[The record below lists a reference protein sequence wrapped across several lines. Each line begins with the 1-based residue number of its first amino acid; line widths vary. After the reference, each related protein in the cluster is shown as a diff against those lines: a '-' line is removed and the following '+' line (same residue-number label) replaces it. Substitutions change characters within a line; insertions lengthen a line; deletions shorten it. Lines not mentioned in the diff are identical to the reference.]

1 MSENSSSPIP
11 EQSPADQILRR
22 GTLPIYL
29 QVAGVLRRH
38 IESGKW
44 RPGQLL
50 PSLDKLAEE
59 YGISRVTARQAV
71 TVLEEE
77 GLIWR
82 RQGKGT
88 FVSKTPEDP
97 RRLRLKT
104 QWSELIQL
112 IEGSTQKLLD
122 ISMDVRQPPQ
132 LEASEGDP
140 APEYCHMRRLHSKD
154 GEPYCVIDIYL
165 DKEVFL
171 KDPEG
176 FKNYTVLTIL
186 DRMDDI
192 VVGRAR
198 QVVTIS
204 IIDVEMAGLL
214 KCSLGDPVANVRR
227 VVTDSSSRI
236 IYIGDIVYRGD
247 SVKFDIDLI

>member
-1 MSENSSSPIP
+1 MSENHSSSIP
-11 EQSPADQILRR
+11 EQSSADQILRR

-29 QVAGVLRRH
+29 QVAGVLRRN
-38 IESGKW
+38 IETGKW
-44 RPGQLL
+44 RPGQSIQ
-50 PSLDKLAEE
+50 SLDRLAEE
-59 YGISRVTARQAV
+59 YGISRVTARQAM
-71 TVLEEE
+71 TVLEDE

-88 FVSKTPEDP
+88 FVAKTPEDP
-97 RRLRLKT
+97 RRLRMKT
-104 QWSELIQL
+104 QWSALIQL
-112 IEGSTQKLLD
+112 IEGTTQQLLD
-122 ISMDVRQPPQ
+122 ISMDATPPQ
-132 LEASEGDP
+132 LDSPEGDL

-165 DKEVFL
+165 DKELFL
-171 KDPEG
+171 KYEEG
-176 FKNYTVLTIL
+176 FRNHTVLTIL

-192 VVGRAR
+192 RVARAH
-198 QVVTIS
+198 QVMTIN
-204 IIDVEMAGLL
+204 IVDVEMAGLL

-227 VVTDSSSRI
+227 VVTDNSKRI

>member
-1 MSENSSSPIP
+1 MSKNQSFGIT
-11 EQSPADQILRR
+11 EQSSADQILRR

-29 QVAGVLRRH
+29 QVAGVLRRN
-38 IESGKW
+38 IETGKW
-44 RPGQLL
+44 RPGQNIQ
-50 PSLDKLAEE
+50 SLDRLAEE
-59 YGISRVTARQAV
+59 YGISRVTARQAI

-97 RRLRLKT
+97 RRLSLKT
-104 QWSELIQL
+104 EWAALIQL
-112 IEGSTQKLLD
+112 IEGSTQQLLY
-122 ISMDVRQPPQ
+122 ISMDATPP
-132 LEASEGDP
+132 LLDSPEGGL

-154 GEPYCVIDIYL
+154 DEPYCVIDIYL

-171 KDPEG
+171 RDQEG
-176 FKNYTVLTIL
+176 FKEHTVLTIL
-186 DRMDDI
+186 DRMEDI
-192 VVGRAR
+192 EVAKAH
-198 QVVTIS
+198 QVMTIS
-204 IIDVEMAGLL
+204 IVDIEMARLL

-227 VVTDSSSRI
+227 VVTDSSNRI